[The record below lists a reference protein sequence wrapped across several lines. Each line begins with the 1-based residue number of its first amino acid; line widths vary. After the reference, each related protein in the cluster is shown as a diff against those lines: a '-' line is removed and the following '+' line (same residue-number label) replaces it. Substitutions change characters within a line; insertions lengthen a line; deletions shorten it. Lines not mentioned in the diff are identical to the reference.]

1 MRPAAAKSDTVPWFS
16 KTKSSAGSW
25 FDSRNRMI
33 DVPVATPCL
42 KLSIRNAGWPVCA
55 SPNWSLKMSTQ
66 LGPHDGVAAFAA
78 PAVSPT
84 AAPPTSVSEAAVASI
99 LPLKDIA
106 DPSLEPQP
114 RPARSCVKLSPPQF
128 KLRRQQGLE
137 RCPGCRAHQR
147 GNGREQT
154 RQLGDTK
161 AHRGIELNGAVRQG
175 RYLHA
180 PVRRLYTTSRYPA

>member
-42 KLSIRNAGWPVCA
+42 KLSIRNAGCPVCA

-66 LGPHDGVAAFAA
+66 LGPHDGVAALAT

-84 AAPPTSVSEAAVASI
+84 PAPPTNVSEAAAANTLLFRDIWKVPPWPQPHPARELLGDQARTVDLTGIAIGRGQSPGIDPVASGG
-99 LPLKDIA
+99 
-106 DPSLEPQP
+106 
-114 RPARSCVKLSPPQF
+114 LSVWA
-128 KLRRQQGLE
+128 E
-137 RCPGCRAHQR
+137 SVDSA
-147 GNGREQT
+147 QT
-154 RQLGDTK
+154 
-161 AHRGIELNGAVRQG
+161 
-175 RYLHA
+175 
-180 PVRRLYTTSRYPA
+180 